1 MDFPRAAALA
11 SKNGSNIMI
20 IGTCVVELCLP
31 SVRSLKEKRGQLR
44 SLLTCLRK
52 EFNLAVSE
60 IGHNDVWQSAQ
71 IAIVAVSN
79 EKSVVEKVLRRAI
92 LWTEKHRPDLDVV
105 DVEIQWL

>member
-1 MDFPRAAALA
+1 MAAHAV
-11 SKNGSNIMI
+11 KNGSNILT
-20 IGTCVVELCLP
+20 IGACVLELRLP

-44 SLLTCLRK
+44 SLLTRLRK

-79 EKSVVEKVLRRAI
+79 EKSVVEKMLRQTVLWI
-92 LWTEKHRPDLDVV
+92 EKHRPDLDVV